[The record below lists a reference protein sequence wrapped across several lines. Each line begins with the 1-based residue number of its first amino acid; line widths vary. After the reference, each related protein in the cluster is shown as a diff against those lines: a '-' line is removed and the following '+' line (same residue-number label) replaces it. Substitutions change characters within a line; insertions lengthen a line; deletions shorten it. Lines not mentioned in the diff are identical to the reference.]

1 MPTISEYL
9 LSLFDRNMRAV
20 LRNPRAVC
28 LIENPSKRI
37 QMAAVRQDSN
47 VICLI
52 DRPAENVQLAAL
64 RKFPEAIHFIDS
76 PTERVQSSVVRSN
89 PGYISFLAHPT
100 EKVQL
105 LAVEKNP
112 ECISLIRQPTEKVQL
127 VAVMKDVRNIERI
140 SNPTEKVK
148 KLAGLEKDI
157 RQDTAVPETQEAPSK
172 SKSGNSRKPP
182 MNKAAKEAAVTLE
195 NEMRSIGS
203 TNSRLR
209 QEASYADNADT
220 ERKEVAAANRQMDKE
235 LTAAFMKFNDSAVP
249 EKAGC
254 DVGKVIQDLRRSG
267 VCVEEMKPTEWY
279 SLMKGKTLMA
289 GSGKGKT
296 SLMLAKTPA
305 GYVLKAVNMVNSM
318 SRQASADM

>member
-52 DRPAENVQLAAL
+52 DRPAEDVQLAAL

-89 PGYISFLAHPT
+89 PGYISFLAH
-100 EKVQL
+100 
-105 LAVEKNP
+105 
-112 ECISLIRQPTEKVQL
+112 PTEKVQL

-235 LTAAFMKFNDSAVP
+235 LTAAFKKFNDSAVP

-254 DVGKVIQDLRRSG
+254 DVGKVIRDLRRSG

>member
-235 LTAAFMKFNDSAVP
+235 LTAAFKKFNDSAVP

-279 SLMKGKTLMA
+279 SLMKGKR
-289 GSGKGKT
+289 SWQ
-296 SLMLAKTPA
+296 
-305 GYVLKAVNMVNSM
+305 VQEKA
-318 SRQASADM
+318 RPP

>member
-9 LSLFDRNMRAV
+9 LSLFDRDMRAV

-28 LIENPSKRI
+28 LIENPSRRV
-37 QMAAVRQDSN
+37 QLAAVRQDSN

-52 DRPAENVQLAAL
+52 DRPAEDVQLAAV

-76 PTERVQSSVVRSN
+76 PTERVQSSVVRNN

-105 LAVEKNP
+105 LEKTP

-172 SKSGNSRKPP
+172 SKSGNARKPP

-235 LTAAFMKFNDSAVP
+235 LTAAFKKFNDSAVP

-254 DVGKVIQDLRRSG
+254 DVGKVIRDLRRSG

>member
-1 MPTISEYL
+1 MPTIPELL
-9 LSLFDRNMRAV
+9 LSLFDRNLRAV

-28 LIENPSKRI
+28 LIENPSIRV

-52 DRPAENVQLAAL
+52 DRPAEEVQLAAV
-64 RKFPEAIHFIDS
+64 RKSPETIHFIDA
-76 PTERVQSSVVRSN
+76 PTEQVQSSVLRNN
-89 PGYISFLAHPT
+89 PGYISFLADPT

-127 VAVMKDVRNIERI
+127 VAVLKDVRNIERI
-140 SNPTEKVK
+140 NNPTEKVR

-157 RQDTAVPETQEAPSK
+157 RQDTAVPEVQEAPPK
-172 SKSGNSRKPP
+172 SKSGNVRKPP
-182 MNKAAKEAAVTLE
+182 MNKAAKEAAETLE
-195 NEMRSIGS
+195 NEMKSIGS
-203 TNSRLR
+203 TNFRLR

-220 ERKEVAAANRQMDKE
+220 GRKEVAAANRQMDKE
-235 LTAAFMKFNDSAVP
+235 LADAFKKFNASVVP

-254 DVGKVIQDLRRSG
+254 DVGKIIRDLRKSG
-267 VCVEEMKPTEWY
+267 VCVEEMKPADWY

-296 SLMLAKTPA
+296 SLILTKTPA
-305 GYVLKAVNMVNSM
+305 GYALKAVNMVNSM

>member
-9 LSLFDRNMRAV
+9 LSLFDRDMRAV

-28 LIENPSKRI
+28 LIENPSRRV
-37 QMAAVRQDSN
+37 QLAAVRQDSN

-52 DRPAENVQLAAL
+52 DRPAEDVQLAAV

-76 PTERVQSSVVRSN
+76 PTERVQSSVVRNN

-105 LAVEKNP
+105 LAVEKTP

-172 SKSGNSRKPP
+172 SKSGNARKPP

-235 LTAAFMKFNDSAVP
+235 LTAAFKKFNDSAVL

-254 DVGKVIQDLRRSG
+254 DVGKVIRDLRRSG